1 MVEVSVIF
9 FLAGLA
15 IAVTVINALL
25 KQAGREEY
33 SYLVLLVG
41 LIVAL
46 LRVLPLVAFCGGA
59 ERFQSVLGDLDEYF
73 CGCDWFGAGR
83 AVGQSVAEAERPA
96 AAGGDFAAGAGRLN
110 NLAVASVVGRCFA
123 GLSAS
128 GGYFRA

>member
-41 LIVAL
+41 LVVAL
-46 LRVLPLVAFCGGA
+46 LRVLPLLMQSLMQSLRSFVMDYPTQVLSY
-59 ERFQSVLGDLDEYF
+59 RQSV
-73 CGCDWFGAGR
+73 
-83 AVGQSVAEAERPA
+83 SV
-96 AAGGDFAAGAGRLN
+96 F
-110 NLAVASVVGRCFA
+110 
-123 GLSAS
+123 
-128 GGYFRA
+128 